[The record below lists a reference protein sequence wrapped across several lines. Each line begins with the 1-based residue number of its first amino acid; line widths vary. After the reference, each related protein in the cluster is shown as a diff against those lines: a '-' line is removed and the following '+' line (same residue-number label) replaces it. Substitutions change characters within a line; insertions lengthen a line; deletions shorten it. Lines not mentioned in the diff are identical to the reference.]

1 MLNVPEL
8 EKKWIKYKLKA
19 FLPYILL
26 FAFVIVSVPLV
37 IIFYP
42 AKKPIEKV
50 AEPKKLAAAAKEDNK
65 TRTDVNISVPPV
77 VQAVKKDL
85 NTSADIKEEDK
96 LVLKPSLNFVNKMED
111 SMVTYYDDK
120 SNNKKSVKKRAP
132 QKTAAKVKSSVH
144 PKPKVV
150 KKKPDPVKEEKKSE
164 ITIKMHSVDK
174 NLQDVIQRF
183 KKTNNPVLSLFL
195 AKKYYAM
202 KKYDLSYNYALVT
215 NQIDNK
221 IDMSWIIFAKSLVK
235 LGQKDMAVNTLKSY
249 IKNSNSQTAITLLD
263 EIQTGRFQ

>member
-8 EKKWIKYKLKA
+8 EKKWLTFKIKS
-19 FLPYILL
+19 YIPHIILSVVL
-26 FAFVIVSVPLV
+26 IVIVPLI

-42 AKKPIEKV
+42 STKSNNETIKIEKSKLMTQANDTKNNIDV
-50 AEPKKLAAAAKEDNK
+50 ASTEQINKVDVNVSSAAKED
-65 TRTDVNISVPPV
+65 
-77 VQAVKKDL
+77 
-85 NTSADIKEEDK
+85 DK
-96 LVLKPSLNFVNKMED
+96 LVLKPSLNFVNKIED
-111 SMVTYYDDK
+111 SMITYYDDNK
-120 SNNKKSVKKRAP
+120 HIKKSESKKISKKNVNDDTQTKVKNSVKEVKKVTEP
-132 QKTAAKVKSSVH
+132 IEEDKS
-144 PKPKVV
+144 
-150 KKKPDPVKEEKKSE
+150 SE
-164 ITIKMHSVDK
+164 ITIKTHSVDK

-195 AKKYYAM
+195 AKKYYDM

-263 EIQTGRFQ
+263 EIESGRFQ